1 VHCYVGAY
9 ASVLTL
15 RWCIQG
21 GGGPQTLREMAMNEQ
36 AMEGYGRPDM
46 QGGMVGGLPPWAR
59 MGREPE
65 G

>member
-1 VHCYVGAY
+1 
-9 ASVLTL
+9 
-15 RWCIQG
+15 
-21 GGGPQTLREMAMNEQ
+21 MNEQ

-46 QGGMVGGLPPWAR
+46 RGGMIGGLPPWAR